1 MTDLTKDETY
11 DFSAAGERRTRRKK
25 MLPKRLAR
33 LLVVLAAI
41 VVLFVVIVLVAQ
53 NAINN
58 SRQAAYQ
65 RYLAQISSMLTQSDS
80 MGTELTKL
88 LTNPGDISRK
98 DLQTALDKYI
108 AASDKQ
114 VTQAKA
120 LKAPS
125 DLVDQGAQDIFVYVM
140 VFRHEGLSQLEDS
153 LMTALEVQETDVS
166 AAQISNAL
174 YYLTNSDFLYKNVFA
189 AKVRQIVKDKGISGA
204 TIPDTQFFADA
215 DLASKSRVQKALALL
230 KSNGN
235 LQEVHGI
242 AVDKIV
248 AKPNDQELSAGGTYN
263 LTASDSLSFD
273 VTVENQGNMS
283 EKNVP
288 VVVEL
293 LSQESATPQKVAV
306 TIPEL
311 KSKEQLVVNV
321 KGIKPSAY
329 GQTALLRVEVGPVQG
344 ETFTGNNS
352 IEAHVIFTL

>member
-1 MTDLTKDETY
+1 
-11 DFSAAGERRTRRKK
+11 
-25 MLPKRLAR
+25 
-33 LLVVLAAI
+33 
-41 VVLFVVIVLVAQ
+41 
-53 NAINN
+53 
-58 SRQAAYQ
+58 
-65 RYLAQISSMLTQSDS
+65 
-80 MGTELTKL
+80 
-88 LTNPGDISRK
+88 
-98 DLQTALDKYI
+98 
-108 AASDKQ
+108 
-114 VTQAKA
+114 
-120 LKAPS
+120 
-125 DLVDQGAQDIFVYVM
+125 
-140 VFRHEGLSQLEDS
+140 
-153 LMTALEVQETDVS
+153 MTALEVQETDVS